1 MDDKI
6 GAVVC
11 KLQQRLGDDYE
22 VRIVDVTKNNDTV
35 KKGISVRKNGEKIGR
50 IYYWNGEALE
60 AFLGDVESSPLPN
73 IDFEMS
79 LKKQKDNIV
88 AILINVEA
96 NKERLKEMP
105 HRKVEG
111 LDLAI
116 VYKIIFKKDSEGITS
131 SDINNGMMAM
141 LRVTEDELYT
151 IAMKNTK
158 EYYAS
163 DIKSMTETLNDM
175 MKESQ
180 DIVEDIPETLFI
192 LSNETRQFG
201 AICMLYPEVLKE
213 FCEEKMI
220 GGVFVIPS
228 SIHEVLLM
236 IADKNKADVGYIRRM
251 IKEVNNENVSE
262 VERLSDSLYY
272 YDVAT
277 DTLRIAE

>member
-6 GAVVC
+6 SAVVA
-11 KLQQRLGDDYE
+11 KLQQRLGNDYE

-50 IYYWNGEALE
+50 IYYWNGEALD
-60 AFLGDVESSPLPN
+60 AFLGDVESSPLSN

-88 AILINVEA
+88 AILINAEA
-96 NKERLKEMP
+96 NKERL
-105 HRKVEG
+105 
-111 LDLAI
+111 
-116 VYKIIFKKDSEGITS
+116 
-131 SDINNGMMAM
+131 
-141 LRVTEDELYT
+141 
-151 IAMKNTK
+151 
-158 EYYAS
+158 
-163 DIKSMTETLNDM
+163 KSMTETLNDM

-201 AICMLYPEVLKE
+201 AICMLYPEVLKK
-213 FCEEKMI
+213 FCVEKMI
-220 GGVFVIPS
+220 DGVFVIPS

-236 IADKNKADVGYIRRM
+236 IADKNKADVGYIKRM

-262 VERLSDSLYY
+262 VERLSDSPYY

>member
-6 GAVVC
+6 SAVVG

-60 AFLGDVESSPLPN
+60 AFLDDVESSQLPD

-88 AILINVEA
+88 AILINAEA
-96 NKERLKEMP
+96 NKERL
-105 HRKVEG
+105 
-111 LDLAI
+111 
-116 VYKIIFKKDSEGITS
+116 
-131 SDINNGMMAM
+131 
-141 LRVTEDELYT
+141 
-151 IAMKNTK
+151 
-158 EYYAS
+158 
-163 DIKSMTETLNDM
+163 KSMTETLNDM

-201 AICMLYPEVLKE
+201 AICMLYPEVLKK
-213 FCEEKMI
+213 FCVEKMI
-220 GGVFVIPS
+220 DNITKNNIIS
-228 SIHEVLLM
+228 KYCM
-236 IADKNKADVGYIRRM
+236 ITESRN
-251 IKEVNNENVSE
+251 
-262 VERLSDSLYY
+262 
-272 YDVAT
+272 
-277 DTLRIAE
+277 

>member
-60 AFLGDVESSPLPN
+60 AFLDDVESSPLPD

-88 AILINVEA
+88 AILINAEA
-96 NKERLKEMP
+96 NKERLK
-105 HRKVEG
+105 
-111 LDLAI
+111 
-116 VYKIIFKKDSEGITS
+116 S
-131 SDINNGMMAM
+131 
-141 LRVTEDELYT
+141 
-151 IAMKNTK
+151 
-158 EYYAS
+158 
-163 DIKSMTETLNDM
+163 TLNDM

-201 AICMLYPEVLKE
+201 AICMLYPEVLKK
-213 FCEEKMI
+213 FCVEKMI
-220 GGVFVIPS
+220 DNITKNNIIS
-228 SIHEVLLM
+228 KYCM
-236 IADKNKADVGYIRRM
+236 ITESRN
-251 IKEVNNENVSE
+251 
-262 VERLSDSLYY
+262 
-272 YDVAT
+272 
-277 DTLRIAE
+277 

>member
-6 GAVVC
+6 GAVVS

-50 IYYWNGEALE
+50 IYYGNGEALE
-60 AFLGDVESSPLPN
+60 AFLGDVESSPLPD

-88 AILINVEA
+88 AILINAEA
-96 NKERLKEMP
+96 NKERLKDMP
-105 HRKVEG
+105 HRMVEG
-111 LDLAI
+111 LNLAV
-116 VYKIIFKKDSEGITS
+116 VYKIIFKKDLEGITS

-158 EYYAS
+158 KYYAP

-201 AICMLYPEVLKE
+201 AICMLYTEVLKK
-213 FCEEKMI
+213 FCVEKMI
-220 GGVFVIPS
+220 DGVFVIHS

-236 IADKNKADVGYIRRM
+236 IADTNKADIGYMRRM

-262 VERLSDSLYY
+262 VE
-272 YDVAT
+272 
-277 DTLRIAE
+277 

>member
-6 GAVVC
+6 GAVVG

-60 AFLGDVESSPLPN
+60 AFLDDVESSPLPD

-88 AILINVEA
+88 AILINAEA
-96 NKERLKEMP
+96 NKERL
-105 HRKVEG
+105 
-111 LDLAI
+111 
-116 VYKIIFKKDSEGITS
+116 
-131 SDINNGMMAM
+131 
-141 LRVTEDELYT
+141 
-151 IAMKNTK
+151 
-158 EYYAS
+158 
-163 DIKSMTETLNDM
+163 KSMTETLNDM
-175 MKESQ
+175 MKEYQ

-201 AICMLYPEVLKE
+201 AICMLYPEVIKE
-213 FCEEKMI
+213 FCVEKMI
-220 GGVFVIPS
+220 DGVFVIPS

-236 IADKNKADVGYIRRM
+236 IADKNKADVGYIRQM
-251 IKEVNNENVSE
+251 IKEVNDENVSE
-262 VERLSDSLYY
+262 VERLSNSPYY

-277 DTLRIAE
+277 DTLRVAE

>member
-6 GAVVC
+6 SAVVG

-60 AFLGDVESSPLPN
+60 TFLDDVESSPLPD

-88 AILINVEA
+88 AILINAEA
-96 NKERLKEMP
+96 NKERL
-105 HRKVEG
+105 
-111 LDLAI
+111 
-116 VYKIIFKKDSEGITS
+116 
-131 SDINNGMMAM
+131 
-141 LRVTEDELYT
+141 
-151 IAMKNTK
+151 
-158 EYYAS
+158 
-163 DIKSMTETLNDM
+163 KSMTETLNDM

-201 AICMLYPEVLKE
+201 AISMLYPEVLKE

-236 IADKNKADVGYIRRM
+236 IADKNKADVGYIKQM

>member
-6 GAVVC
+6 GAVVG

-50 IYYWNGEALE
+50 IYYRNGEALE
-60 AFLGDVESSPLPN
+60 AFLDDVESSPLPD

-88 AILINVEA
+88 AILINAEA
-96 NKERLKEMP
+96 NTERL
-105 HRKVEG
+105 
-111 LDLAI
+111 
-116 VYKIIFKKDSEGITS
+116 
-131 SDINNGMMAM
+131 
-141 LRVTEDELYT
+141 
-151 IAMKNTK
+151 
-158 EYYAS
+158 
-163 DIKSMTETLNDM
+163 KSMTETLNEM
-175 MKESQ
+175 MKEPQ

-201 AICMLYPEVLKE
+201 AISMLYPEVLKE

-236 IADKNKADVGYIRRM
+236 IADKNKADVGYIKQM

>member
-6 GAVVC
+6 SAVVG

-22 VRIVDVTKNNDTV
+22 VRIADVTKNNDTV

-60 AFLGDVESSPLPN
+60 AFLGDVESSPLPD

-88 AILINVEA
+88 AMLINAEA
-96 NKERLKEMP
+96 NKERL
-105 HRKVEG
+105 
-111 LDLAI
+111 
-116 VYKIIFKKDSEGITS
+116 
-131 SDINNGMMAM
+131 
-141 LRVTEDELYT
+141 
-151 IAMKNTK
+151 
-158 EYYAS
+158 
-163 DIKSMTETLNDM
+163 KSMTETLNDM

-180 DIVEDIPETLFI
+180 DIVEYIPETLFI

-201 AICMLYPEVLKE
+201 AICILYPEVLKK
-213 FCEEKMI
+213 FCVEKMI
-220 GGVFVIPS
+220 DGVFVILS

-236 IADKNKADVGYIRRM
+236 IADKNKADVEYIRRM

>member
-6 GAVVC
+6 SAVVG

-60 AFLGDVESSPLPN
+60 AFLGDVESSPLPD

-88 AILINVEA
+88 AMLINAEA
-96 NKERLKEMP
+96 NKERLKDMP
-105 HRKVEG
+105 HRMVEG

-158 EYYAS
+158 ECYAP
-163 DIKSMTETLNDM
+163 DIKSMTETLNEM
-175 MKESQ
+175 MKEPQ

-201 AICMLYPEVLKE
+201 AISMLYPEVLKE

-236 IADKNKADVGYIRRM
+236 IADKNKADVGYIKQM
-251 IKEVNNENVSE
+251 IKEVDNENVSE

-272 YDVAT
+272 YDVAI

>member
-1 MDDKI
+1 M
-6 GAVVC
+6 
-11 KLQQRLGDDYE
+11 
-22 VRIVDVTKNNDTV
+22 TKNNDTV

-88 AILINVEA
+88 AILINAEA

-201 AICMLYPEVLKE
+201 AICMLYPEVLKK
-213 FCEEKMI
+213 FCVEKMI
-220 GGVFVIPS
+220 DGVFVIPS

-236 IADKNKADVGYIRRM
+236 IADKNKADVEYIKQM

>member
-6 GAVVC
+6 SAVVG

-60 AFLGDVESSPLPN
+60 TFLDDVESSPLPD

-88 AILINVEA
+88 AMLINAEA
-96 NKERLKEMP
+96 NKERL
-105 HRKVEG
+105 
-111 LDLAI
+111 
-116 VYKIIFKKDSEGITS
+116 
-131 SDINNGMMAM
+131 
-141 LRVTEDELYT
+141 
-151 IAMKNTK
+151 
-158 EYYAS
+158 
-163 DIKSMTETLNDM
+163 KSMTETLNDM

-201 AICMLYPEVLKE
+201 AICMLYPEVLKK
-213 FCEEKMI
+213 FCVEKMI
-220 GGVFVIPS
+220 DGVFVIPS

-236 IADKNKADVGYIRRM
+236 IADKNKADVEYIKQM

>member
-6 GAVVC
+6 GAVVS

-50 IYYWNGEALE
+50 IYYGNGEALE
-60 AFLGDVESSPLPN
+60 AFLGDVESSPLPD

-88 AILINVEA
+88 AILINAEA
-96 NKERLKEMP
+96 NKERLKDMP
-105 HRKVEG
+105 HRMVEG
-111 LDLAI
+111 LNLAV
-116 VYKIIFKKDSEGITS
+116 VYKIIFKKDLEGITS

-158 EYYAS
+158 KYYAP

-201 AICMLYPEVLKE
+201 AICMLYTEVLKK
-213 FCEEKMI
+213 FCVEKMI
-220 GGVFVIPS
+220 DNITKNNIIS
-228 SIHEVLLM
+228 KYCM
-236 IADKNKADVGYIRRM
+236 ITESRN
-251 IKEVNNENVSE
+251 
-262 VERLSDSLYY
+262 
-272 YDVAT
+272 
-277 DTLRIAE
+277 

>member
-6 GAVVC
+6 SAVVG

-88 AILINVEA
+88 AILINAEA
-96 NKERLKEMP
+96 NKERL
-105 HRKVEG
+105 
-111 LDLAI
+111 
-116 VYKIIFKKDSEGITS
+116 
-131 SDINNGMMAM
+131 
-141 LRVTEDELYT
+141 
-151 IAMKNTK
+151 
-158 EYYAS
+158 
-163 DIKSMTETLNDM
+163 KSMTETLNDM

-201 AICMLYPEVLKE
+201 AICMLYTEVLKK
-213 FCEEKMI
+213 FCVEKMI
-220 GGVFVIPS
+220 DGVFVIHS

-236 IADKNKADVGYIRRM
+236 IADKNKADVGYIKRM

-262 VERLSDSLYY
+262 VERLSDSPYY

>member
-6 GAVVC
+6 SAVVA
-11 KLQQRLGDDYE
+11 KLQQRLGNDYE

-50 IYYWNGEALE
+50 IYYWNGEVLD
-60 AFLGDVESSPLPN
+60 AFLGDVESSPLSD

-88 AILINVEA
+88 AILINAEA
-96 NKERLKEMP
+96 NKERL
-105 HRKVEG
+105 
-111 LDLAI
+111 
-116 VYKIIFKKDSEGITS
+116 
-131 SDINNGMMAM
+131 
-141 LRVTEDELYT
+141 
-151 IAMKNTK
+151 
-158 EYYAS
+158 
-163 DIKSMTETLNDM
+163 KSMTETLNDM

-201 AICMLYPEVLKE
+201 AISMLYPEVLKE

-236 IADKNKADVGYIRRM
+236 IADKNKADVGYIKQM

>member
-6 GAVVC
+6 SAVVG

-22 VRIVDVTKNNDTV
+22 VRIADVTKNNDTV

-60 AFLGDVESSPLPN
+60 AFLGDVESSPLPD

-88 AILINVEA
+88 AMLINAEA
-96 NKERLKEMP
+96 NKERL
-105 HRKVEG
+105 
-111 LDLAI
+111 
-116 VYKIIFKKDSEGITS
+116 
-131 SDINNGMMAM
+131 
-141 LRVTEDELYT
+141 
-151 IAMKNTK
+151 
-158 EYYAS
+158 
-163 DIKSMTETLNDM
+163 KSMTETLNDM

-180 DIVEDIPETLFI
+180 DIVEDIPETIFI

-201 AICMLYPEVLKE
+201 AISMLYPEVLKK
-213 FCEEKMI
+213 FCVEKMI
-220 GGVFVIPS
+220 DGVFVIPS

-236 IADKNKADVGYIRRM
+236 IADKNKADIGYIKRM

-262 VERLSDSLYY
+262 VERLSDSPYY

-277 DTLRIAE
+277 DTLRIA

>member
-1 MDDKI
+1 MKFSWRMIAAAFSYALGVLGWCYVGGYKI
-6 GAVVC
+6 LTGPVRGLILAQMAGSMS
-11 KLQQRLGDDYE
+11 LGRL
-22 VRIVDVTKNNDTV
+22 V
-35 KKGISVRKNGEKIGR
+35 
-50 IYYWNGEALE
+50 ALP
-60 AFLGDVESSPLPN
+60 D

-88 AILINVEA
+88 AMLINAEA
-96 NKERLKEMP
+96 NKERLKDMP
-105 HRKVEG
+105 HRMVEG

-158 EYYAS
+158 ECYAP
-163 DIKSMTETLNDM
+163 DIKSMTETLNEM
-175 MKESQ
+175 MKEPQ

-201 AICMLYPEVLKE
+201 AISMLYPEVLKE

-236 IADKNKADVGYIRRM
+236 IADKNKADVGYIKQM

>member
-6 GAVVC
+6 SAVVG

-60 AFLGDVESSPLPN
+60 AFLGDVESSPLPD

-88 AILINVEA
+88 AMLINAEA
-96 NKERLKEMP
+96 NKERL
-105 HRKVEG
+105 
-111 LDLAI
+111 
-116 VYKIIFKKDSEGITS
+116 
-131 SDINNGMMAM
+131 
-141 LRVTEDELYT
+141 
-151 IAMKNTK
+151 
-158 EYYAS
+158 
-163 DIKSMTETLNDM
+163 KSMTETLNDM

-201 AICMLYPEVLKE
+201 AICMLYPEVLKK
-213 FCEEKMI
+213 FCVEKMI
-220 GGVFVIPS
+220 DGVFVIPS

-236 IADKNKADVGYIRRM
+236 IADKNKADVGYIKQM

-262 VERLSDSLYY
+262 VERLSDSPYY

-277 DTLRIAE
+277 DTLRIVE

>member
-1 MDDKI
+1 MSADSFDD
-6 GAVVC
+6 
-11 KLQQRLGDDYE
+11 
-22 VRIVDVTKNNDTV
+22 
-35 KKGISVRKNGEKIGR
+35 
-50 IYYWNGEALE
+50 
-60 AFLGDVESSPLPN
+60 AFLGDVESSPLPD

-88 AILINVEA
+88 AILINAEA

-116 VYKIIFKKDSEGITS
+116 VYKIIFKKDSEVITS

-158 EYYAS
+158 EYYAP

-201 AICMLYPEVLKE
+201 AICMLYPKVLKK
-213 FCEEKMI
+213 FCVEKMI
-220 GGVFVIPS
+220 DGVFVIPS

-236 IADKNKADVGYIRRM
+236 IADKNKADIGYIKRM

-262 VERLSDSLYY
+262 VERLSDSPYY